1 LWHLIILNNFN
12 KKKKKKKRT
21 IKCHIFFYIKI
32 IIQQDTDFIKII
44 RLGLVIKLLLI
55 ALKNI
60 FTNNYDMVINANN
73 IIFINDNS
81 KIYIL

>member
-12 KKKKKKKRT
+12 KKKKKKRT

>member
-1 LWHLIILNNFN
+1 LWQLKILKYF